1 MYAVG
6 GKFSLVIT
14 DRNRHVRDFLQREFA
29 VAGYRVQA
37 VADGRD
43 VLEMIERG
51 NLPDLLVLD
60 PDIPYADGPALL
72 ERLSGCV
79 PPLVVVIHCFST
91 GHIGHLLRGERVAMV
106 EKSGSTDHLKTV
118 VAEMLKKFYPR
129 RFQDCETPA
138 GEEKNGQESLNGE

>member
-29 VAGYRVQA
+29 VEGYRVQA
-37 VADGRD
+37 VPDGRD
-43 VLEMIERG
+43 VLEMIERD
-51 NLPDLLVLD
+51 NLPDLLVFD

-72 ERLSGCV
+72 EKLSGCI
-79 PPLVVVIHCFST
+79 PPLLVVIHCFST
-91 GHIGHLLRGERVAMV
+91 GHIGYLLTGERVAIV

-118 VAEMLKKFYPR
+118 VTEMLKKFYPR
-129 RFQDCETPA
+129 RFQDCETLT
-138 GEEKNGQESLNGE
+138 GEERNGQKSLDEG